1 MKYVSSLIL
10 IAALAL
16 FANPAVAADLGGS
29 KDGGASYDLG
39 ATPGAAVNWSGF
51 YIQGGLGRSATNHD
65 VQGSGETSSAKFT
78 SDVYGHTDANG
89 VTTYNTTPCAT
100 NEACS
105 IAIPKGT
112 PVIPG
117 ADGDAVLK
125 SFPDATGYTV
135 DASELFSFDGT
146 AKSFVGS
153 LGIGADQQMGR
164 MVVGVLADYQFRNAK
179 TTIGGVD
186 VAQSD
191 AIFLGGRLGY
201 LPSNQMLVYVL
212 GGYTWL
218 NHDGLASKLQ
228 NANPFAGEKGY
239 TSTYGDGSFGGF
251 TLGLGGEYAITKSL
265 FVGLDA
271 RHTWYG
277 KETLATVD
285 FADAANHTAAHY
297 SVTDEPAEWY
307 VGATLKWKVGA
318 DTFR

>member
-39 ATPGAAVNWSGF
+39 ATPSAAVNWSGF

-65 VQGSGETSSAKFT
+65 VQGSGEA
-78 SDVYGHTDANG
+78 
-89 VTTYNTTPCAT
+89 TP
-100 NEACS
+100 
-105 IAIPKGT
+105 
-112 PVIPG
+112 
-117 ADGDAVLK
+117 AD
-125 SFPDATGYTV
+125 SV
-135 DASELFSFDGT
+135 DWSGWPLSLDGT
-146 AKSFVGS
+146 AKGFAGS

-228 NANPFAGEKGY
+228 NANPFAGENGY

-285 FADAANHTAAHY
+285 FADADAAAHY
-297 SVTDEPAEWY
+297 SMTDEPAEWY